1 MTTTTREII
10 EKFTQLPI
18 SEKKIV
24 ASIILRDAVE
34 TETPA
39 LSDDELIFSAEDIFL
54 ELDRREEA
62 KDGES

>member
-18 SEKKIV
+18 SEKRIV
-24 ASIILRDAVE
+24 ASVILRDAVE
-34 TETPA
+34 TET
-39 LSDDELIFSAEDIFL
+39 LVLTDDELVFNAEELFL

-62 KDGES
+62 EDGES

>member
-24 ASIILRDAVE
+24 ASVILRDAVE
-34 TETPA
+34 TETPI
-39 LSDDELIFSAEDIFL
+39 LSDDELIFNAEKLFL

-62 KDGES
+62 EDGKS